1 MPTSMEKPLNGA
13 GLAIVNQIFNER
25 LSELGGGSGGV
36 DWETTPYLSMNYINN
51 NDVFFSALMSTE
63 RRSSTIRYVR
73 STIIAYVKSDSYS
86 GNAQILVTL
95 PGDFP
100 ELTFPAASNDL
111 PRITG
116 TGAVGME
123 MTGTGSKVAFRINP
137 AKSAVAGGLYVGC
150 VTATVVG

>member
-1 MPTSMEKPLNGA
+1 MSTEAMMNKPLDGA

-100 ELTFPAASNDL
+100 ELTFPDNRDRNGRYGDDRHRKQGSISHQPGKERHRRRSLCRMCDRNCGRVKAKAS
-111 PRITG
+111 
-116 TGAVGME
+116 
-123 MTGTGSKVAFRINP
+123 
-137 AKSAVAGGLYVGC
+137 
-150 VTATVVG
+150 